1 MKLSRIIPLLIVVAL
16 LSYFAGQCNVPWRYN
31 TERLGRNPI
40 ADLPH
45 KELKRV
51 TSPDGA
57 VDAILTRVETDSLS
71 ADGFAAYSGAK

>member
-1 MKLSRIIPLLIVVAL
+1 MKLSRIIPLLIIVAL
-16 LSYFAGQCNVPWRYN
+16 LSYLVGQCNVPWRYN
-31 TERLGRNPI
+31 AERLGRNQI

-57 VDAILTRVETDSLS
+57 VDAILAIVNT
-71 ADGFAAYSGAK
+71 FAKKMFENLR